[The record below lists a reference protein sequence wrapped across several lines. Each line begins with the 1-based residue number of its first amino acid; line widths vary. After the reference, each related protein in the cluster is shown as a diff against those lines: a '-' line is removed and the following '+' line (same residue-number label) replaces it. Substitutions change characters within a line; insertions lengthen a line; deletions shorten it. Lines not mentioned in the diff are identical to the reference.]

1 MRTQGSGLVS
11 EGGRWPR
18 GRNPMDPIPHRS
30 SAGVTVLAL
39 LVALS
44 WFGVPEPGNAA
55 QAPCGHETELLAIW
69 PGTPVLASDTWSVP
83 DGRAQALEKAV
94 HFGAQAEEYIAQ
106 RAYAA
111 AEPLY
116 RDALVLFEA
125 TLGPDAIHI
134 AGPLHN
140 LARLYRSWG
149 RLDQTQFVYHHE
161 ACLFETVLGP
171 NNLPLG
177 LVLADMADISNAEG
191 RDDEA
196 EQLYRQALAMVEDIL
211 GTDSP
216 RSVAILER
224 YQALLVKLNRT
235 ADVEEP
241 TSRIGNDR
249 GRF

>member
-1 MRTQGSGLVS
+1 M
-11 EGGRWPR
+11 
-18 GRNPMDPIPHRS
+18 
-30 SAGVTVLAL
+30 LAL
-39 LVALS
+39 LVALAWS
-44 WFGVPEPGNAA
+44 GVAVTGNAA
-55 QAPCGHETELLAIW
+55 PAPCGHETEVLAIW
-69 PGTPVLASDTWSVP
+69 PGTPVGASDTRSAP
-83 DGRAQALEKAV
+83 DGRAQALETAV
-94 HFGAQAEEYIAQ
+94 HFGAQAEEYVAQ

-116 RDALVLFEA
+116 RDALVIFEA

-149 RLDQTQFVYHHE
+149 RLDQAQFVYHRE
-161 ACLFETVLGP
+161 ACLFETVLDP
-171 NNLPLG
+171 NNLSLG
-177 LVLADMADISNAEG
+177 LVLADMADVSDAQG
-191 RDDEA
+191 RADEA
-196 EQLYRQALAMVEDIL
+196 EQLYRQAIAMVEDVL

-241 TSRIGNDR
+241 TTRIGNDH